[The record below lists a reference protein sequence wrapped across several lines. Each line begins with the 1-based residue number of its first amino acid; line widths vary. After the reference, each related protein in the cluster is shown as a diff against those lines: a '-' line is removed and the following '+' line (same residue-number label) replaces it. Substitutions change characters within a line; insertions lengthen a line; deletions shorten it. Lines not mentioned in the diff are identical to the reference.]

1 MFAVYTRVS
10 TDDQAERGT
19 IESQIEFAK
28 KYCDLH
34 KYEIY
39 NIYKDNGVSGT
50 IPFDKRPEGSKLI
63 EAAKKE
69 LFSTVL
75 IYKLDRLG
83 RSVIVTL
90 NIIDKLEK
98 LGIKIISMTEPF
110 DTSTAT
116 GRFMINTLA
125 NVSDLE
131 RSTILERMWI
141 GANRAA
147 EEGKWLGGI
156 VPYGYTVKDGYL
168 AINDEKMTCGFSEA
182 DVIKMMYSLYVND
195 KYSTLRIAQHLNSL
209 NIPTR
214 YAKANRTVLK
224 NNRKQHTAN
233 TWRQGRIRNM
243 IVSTTYKGIHQYGKR
258 STKNRDIIEREVP
271 AIIDEDTW
279 NKAQQQLII
288 NRNCST
294 RNKKNRDYLLTG
306 LLLCGQCGKPYYGF
320 SYYKKYKTK
329 PPEFKAYYK
338 CYGKV
343 NKTDKDYVF
352 CDSKNV
358 DANEI
363 EEYVW
368 NECVELIKNPSKL
381 ESKLDKGMRNTSK
394 DKNSIESEILQLQE
408 AIKNIEVEKES
419 ILDLYRKKIIYI
431 DDVKKQ
437 LEKIENEKLFLQS
450 RFNELEY
457 KIKSFYNSNS
467 ILTYL
472 LKQQTKLDNIN
483 NLSYIEKRD
492 IIHSLIKKIN
502 IKYQKKNKNIEFEII
517 FLNKFH

>member
-1 MFAVYTRVS
+1 MFPITLFKHLIVNDTLSLTEVFFMFAVYTRVS

-50 IPFDKRPEGSKLI
+50 IPFNKRPEGSKLI
-63 EAAKKE
+63 EAAKKG

-110 DTSTAT
+110 DTSTPT

-306 LLLCGQCGKPYYGF
+306 LLFCGQCGKPYYGF

-358 DANEI
+358 DANKI

-408 AIKNIEVEKES
+408 AIKNIEVEKDS

-431 DDVKKQ
+431 NDVKKQ
-437 LEKIENEKLFLQS
+437 LEKIEDEKLHLQLRLNDIKKS
-450 RFNELEY
+450 QLALSNKLFIEHINLFNTLINELE
-457 KIKSFYNSNS
+457 
-467 ILTYL
+467 
-472 LKQQTKLDNIN
+472 
-483 NLSYIEKRD
+483 NLEP
-492 IIHSLIKKIN
+492 N
-502 IKYQKKNKNIEFEII
+502 QKKYITESVNNFV
-517 FLNKFH
+517 